1 MIISTMCYSI
11 WKEVIAVR
19 KSELDS
25 IIRMLAKEN
34 HSTPEYVRN
43 QMQSALDEA
52 FSDPN
57 PSVQAAW
64 NALPTKGRKPS
75 LEEFIE
81 YMADMVRTQGS

>member
-1 MIISTMCYSI
+1 M
-11 WKEVIAVR
+11 R

-25 IIRMLAKEN
+25 IICMLAKEK
-34 HSTPEYVRN
+34 HCTPEYVRR

-52 FSDPN
+52 FSNPN

-64 NALPTKGRKPS
+64 NALPTKRIKPS

-81 YMADMVRTQGS
+81 YMADLARTHGS